1 MNKMSLNKKV
11 GIVALVAVFVT
22 AMTVIIVVPNVAFAT
37 PSTLAE
43 ENAQLQVTA
52 YAKGIAIQK
61 IDNETVKMPAN
72 LTLTAEPVERRE
84 KLILFKIV
92 DGKVDV
98 NGTVYTISE
107 GKGVVVKPRQIIV
120 LHCKGISSD
129 GTEVA
134 LNLHARYFW
143 MGGHLYVARVR
154 GILKIG
160 EDTRMLLLLR
170 GYAKIP

>member
-1 MNKMSLNKKV
+1 MNKMSMKKKV
-11 GIVALVAVFVT
+11 SIVALAAVFM
-22 AMTVIIVVPNVAFAT
+22 AVIIVIPNVTFAT

-43 ENAQLQVTA
+43 ENTVQVTA

-61 IDNETVKMPAN
+61 VNNETVRMPAN

-92 DGKVDV
+92 SGKVDI

-107 GKGVVVKPRQIIV
+107 GEGVLIKARHTVVLRCQGTSP
-120 LHCKGISSD
+120 D
-129 GTEVA
+129 GTEVLLKLRA
-134 LNLHARYFW
+134 EYFW
-143 MGGHLYVARVR
+143 MGGHLYVARVK

-160 EDTRMLLLLR
+160 EDTRMLLLMR
-170 GYAKIP
+170 GFARIP